1 MWLWRIWDKTLNR
14 LIITQMENGILTA
27 LMEDSRMIQMDMEE
41 EGQSILGNIYV
52 GKIKNIAKNINSAFV
67 DIGNGRMA
75 YYSLTDNWNHHFA
88 ASGHKGSPKVG
99 DDIIVQISKEAVK
112 TKDPVAS
119 ANLSFTGRYCVLT
132 CKKKQ
137 ISFSSK
143 INSQPWKQKIRAVL
157 EEKKEED
164 FGIIVRTNAW
174 NVDVSVILEELEQ
187 LKKKYHSL
195 MDAAMYRTS
204 GSLLLEA
211 EPSYIGRLRDTY
223 TESMEEILTDDKEIF
238 QKVSDYLS
246 LHQPGDLKKLRL
258 YSDPYVSLNKVYQ
271 LDKAVEET
279 LSRHVWLRSG
289 GYLVIEPTES
299 MTVIDVNTGKYS
311 GKKNLHDTIMMI
323 NLEAAQEI
331 SRQLRLRNLSG
342 IIVVDFIDMD
352 EEEDQRLLLKTF
364 SAYCSTDPVKTTV
377 VDITKLNLVEV
388 TRKKIRKPFYEQMG
402 RKR

>member
-1 MWLWRIWDKTLNR
+1 
-14 LIITQMENGILTA
+14 
-27 LMEDSRMIQMDMEE
+27 MIQMDMEE

-289 GYLVIEPTES
+289 
-299 MTVIDVNTGKYS
+299 
-311 GKKNLHDTIMMI
+311 
-323 NLEAAQEI
+323 
-331 SRQLRLRNLSG
+331 
-342 IIVVDFIDMD
+342 F
-352 EEEDQRLLLKTF
+352 
-364 SAYCSTDPVKTTV
+364 
-377 VDITKLNLVEV
+377 
-388 TRKKIRKPFYEQMG
+388 
-402 RKR
+402 

>member
-14 LIITQMENGILTA
+14 LIITQMEHGILTA

-174 NVDVSVILEELEQ
+174 NGSATTKECGLVGGSVSFGFYILKQ
-187 LKKKYHSL
+187 
-195 MDAAMYRTS
+195 D
-204 GSLLLEA
+204 LLW
-211 EPSYIGRLRDTY
+211 
-223 TESMEEILTDDKEIF
+223 
-238 QKVSDYLS
+238 Q
-246 LHQPGDLKKLRL
+246 
-258 YSDPYVSLNKVYQ
+258 
-271 LDKAVEET
+271 
-279 LSRHVWLRSG
+279 
-289 GYLVIEPTES
+289 
-299 MTVIDVNTGKYS
+299 
-311 GKKNLHDTIMMI
+311 
-323 NLEAAQEI
+323 
-331 SRQLRLRNLSG
+331 
-342 IIVVDFIDMD
+342 
-352 EEEDQRLLLKTF
+352 
-364 SAYCSTDPVKTTV
+364 
-377 VDITKLNLVEV
+377 
-388 TRKKIRKPFYEQMG
+388 
-402 RKR
+402 